1 MADYFPRISMFDEK
15 ILIRA
20 LRSQNVNIAMW
31 GAFRLVLDN
40 PAKIE
45 EYFPYFLD
53 SPFEDIQETA
63 ISKIAELNSEKYI
76 PNLIK
81 IFREEEG
88 RLKFAAALTL
98 SQFPNDFSKTL
109 IRNWFFQ
116 TIHNSTS
123 TSLEFEAAIY
133 SFLKIN
139 KQKHFDIV
147 LDKLNFVQTDS
158 LKSSLMISD
167 LLQYCETEAEFEK
180 ILDNYFIIRDKHSDA
195 DLTQKLID
203 IFSKTE
209 LIEWL
214 IQNVSKG
221 YSINSIYQQ
230 CYSLMGFAPNQNDLT
245 YWKCISDSF
254 FIDDSL
260 QRFSVKDAD
269 LLVSNLLKW
278 LEQLTE
284 IQFDQD
290 PKQLHLRYILLGYL
304 RNHAKI
310 GLAIPRIQELDLFFL
325 LSIPLII
332 VLNQCIDK
340 WVKLPVENL
349 EHIARYYHSSLL
361 LTDHREK
368 IIGLFFPN
376 PPQWTAD
383 QVKIS
388 PDTSV
393 PELSANR
400 NDILWQFNRAELLGS
415 DISWHSIFPNPN
427 YSSNLVQGLFLI
439 YYHNFDYYIQKQD
452 VVAIDY
458 ALQMFNSYTD
468 VDKDDVFQIIN
479 HHFDY
484 LSQHHSELLYQ
495 IIESIPDTRYI
506 ALMLQKYK
514 QEEYEIAS
522 RIAIICEIFDEL
534 VPEVL
539 KKDLE
544 VVSNSDNWRLNQRI
558 RLSCHKCNN
567 TYRYSVQE
575 IFVDESAVLK
585 SAQIDKSAIWIK
597 DHYQCKN
604 CDAPLPF
611 ILDNLQ
617 LEEISVQSRVE
628 RIIKT
633 PVRSQNNRYRYKINL
648 IDFPR
653 YKGKMYNPDSFNL
666 LVLNIEKGSAIKTD
680 DLNNLYIKQVLLYRN
695 MQDWEQCKQVLD
707 KLKPPLDFRAEWLFL
722 QGLSCFKLK
731 NLAESRIHFSTIL
744 KEFEGSEDDQTE
756 ASFLEQARYFCKILD
771 SEKSK
776 RKRFK
781 VIGGRI

>member
-1 MADYFPRISMFDEK
+1 MPDYFLRFSMFDEK
-15 ILIRA
+15 ILINA
-20 LRSQNVNIAMW
+20 LQSQNVNIAMW
-31 GAFRLVLDN
+31 GAFRLMQDN
-40 PAKIE
+40 PANIE
-45 EYFPYFLD
+45 DFFPYLLE
-53 SPFEDIQETA
+53 SPFEDIQETV
-63 ISKIAELNSEKYI
+63 ISKIAELNTEKYI

-109 IRNWFFQ
+109 IEKWFLQ
-116 TIHNSTS
+116 TVHNSTS

-133 SFLKIN
+133 SFLKVN

-147 LDKLNFVQTDS
+147 FNKLDLVQADS

-167 LLQYCETEAEFEK
+167 LLQYCETEDDFEK
-180 ILDNYFIIRDKHSDA
+180 ILDSYFIIRDNHSDA
-195 DLTQKLID
+195 DLTRKLID
-203 IFSKTE
+203 IFGKVE

-230 CYSLMGFAPNQNDLT
+230 CYSLLGFAPNQNDLT
-245 YWKCISDSF
+245 YWKYINDSF
-254 FIDDSL
+254 FVDDKL
-260 QRFSVKDAD
+260 QRFSLKDAN
-269 LLVSNLLKW
+269 LLVSNLVKW

-284 IQFDQD
+284 IQIDLE
-290 PKQLHLRYILLGYL
+290 PNQLHLKYILLGYL
-304 RNHAKI
+304 RNQAKI
-310 GLAIPRIQELDLFFL
+310 ALTIPKILELDLFFL

-332 VLNQCIDK
+332 VLNQCIDR
-340 WVKLPVENL
+340 WVKLPAENL

-361 LTDHREK
+361 LTTHREK
-368 IIGLFFPN
+368 ILSLFFPN
-376 PPQWTAD
+376 PPQWTAK
-383 QVKIS
+383 QVQIS
-388 PDTSV
+388 SEAPV
-393 PELSANR
+393 QKLPANR

-427 YSSNLVQGLFLI
+427 YSKNLAHGLFLI
-439 YYHNFDYYIQKQD
+439 YYHNFDYYIQNQD
-452 VVAIDY
+452 LVAIDY
-458 ALQMFNSYTD
+458 ALQMFNSYTYI
-468 VDKDDVFQIIN
+468 DKDDVFRIISN
-479 HHFDY
+479 HFDY
-484 LSQHHSELLYQ
+484 LSLHHSELLYQ
-495 IIESIPDTRYI
+495 IIESLPDTRYI
-506 ALMLQKYK
+506 ALMFQKFK
-514 QEEYEIAS
+514 REEYEIAS
-522 RIAIICEIFDEL
+522 RIAVICEIFDE
-534 VPEVL
+534 VIPETI

-544 VVSNSDNWRLNQRI
+544 FVSNSDNWRLNQRI
-558 RLSCHKCNN
+558 RLSCQKCNN

-575 IFVDESAVLK
+575 IFVDEAAVLK
-585 SAQIDKSAIWIK
+585 SAQIDESAIWIM
-597 DHYQCKN
+597 DLYQCKN

-633 PVRSQNNRYRYKINL
+633 PVSSQNNRYRYKINL

-653 YKGKMYNPDSFNL
+653 YNGKMYNPDSFNQ
-666 LVLNIEKGSAIKTD
+666 LVLNFEKDSVSNEEVLK
-680 DLNNLYIKQVLLYRN
+680 NLYIKQILLYRN
-695 MQDWEQCKQVLD
+695 MQDWEKCKQVLD

-731 NLAESRIHFSTIL
+731 NLAESRIHFSTIIR
-744 KEFEGSEDDQTE
+744 EFENFKDEHSEP
-756 ASFLEQARYFCKILD
+756 SFLEQARYFCKILD

-781 VIGGRI
+781 VIGGGK